1 MEPPCF
7 AAPSAAEAT
16 SKARKQSGCYMAVVM
31 LSVGNPR
38 ARPLIDESWC
48 NKAAS
53 TAYQCAQVKT
63 RFIIRHLLH
72 GIQMMSCKIPTHTH
86 KKKSDSILLNVL
98 WGIINENQLQL
109 NIQSLATA
117 FRQVR
122 HQCCFVSAIQCS
134 LGHRQEDRVHVSE
147 ASLSSAVYSMVLQTN
162 KTILRLW
169 QLKPN
174 KQNDQ

>member
-53 TAYQCAQVKT
+53 AAYQCAQVKT

-72 GIQMMSCKIPTHTH
+72 GIQMMSCKIPTHTQ
-86 KKKSDSILLNVL
+86 KKIWQRPFKRFVGNNKWKSAAAEYSKFSHCIQASQASVLLCVRYPVQLRPQAGRPCACKWSKFVL
-98 WGIINENQLQL
+98 
-109 NIQSLATA
+109 
-117 FRQVR
+117 
-122 HQCCFVSAIQCS
+122 CCLFN
-134 LGHRQEDRVHVSE
+134 GT
-147 ASLSSAVYSMVLQTN
+147 TN
-162 KTILRLW
+162 
-169 QLKPN
+169 
-174 KQNDQ
+174 